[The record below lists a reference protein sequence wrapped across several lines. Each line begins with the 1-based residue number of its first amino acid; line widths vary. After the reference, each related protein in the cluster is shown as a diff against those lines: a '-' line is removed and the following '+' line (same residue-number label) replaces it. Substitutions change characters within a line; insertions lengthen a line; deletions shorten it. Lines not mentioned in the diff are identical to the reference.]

1 MDAVLIEIEAFLTG
15 VRRGRRNRPAWG
27 PEALT
32 TREREVGAL
41 AVAGLSSLEIG
52 RRLFIGERTVET
64 HLANIYAK
72 LGINSR
78 VTTVIRR

>member
-1 MDAVLIEIEAFLTG
+1 M
-15 VRRGRRNRPAWG
+15 
-27 PEALT
+27 T

-72 LGINSR
+72 LGIKSR
-78 VTTVIRR
+78 VELVRRAVDFGL